1 MAILRALR
9 RQQQFGDDEVE
20 FDGGVEFVCFGAE
33 QSVQVDFSIV
43 YVVLV
48 VKTSRKKFFSIKHD
62 LARSCFQF
70 WLKIGDEGDKISRK
84 KLARR

>member
-1 MAILRALR
+1 MRALR

-33 QSVQVDFSIV
+33 QSVQVDFTMV

-48 VKTSRKKFFSIKHD
+48 VQTSRRKFFKGNAELVLGTKAHG
-62 LARSCFQF
+62 A
-70 WLKIGDEGDKISRK
+70 
-84 KLARR
+84 

>member
-48 VKTSRKKFFSIKHD
+48 VKTSRKNFFKGNAELLLGTNAHG
-62 LARSCFQF
+62 A
-70 WLKIGDEGDKISRK
+70 
-84 KLARR
+84 

>member
-33 QSVQVDFSIV
+33 QSVQVDISIV
-43 YVVLV
+43 SV
-48 VKTSRKKFFSIKHD
+48 VKTSRKKFFKGNAELVLGTNAHG
-62 LARSCFQF
+62 A
-70 WLKIGDEGDKISRK
+70 
-84 KLARR
+84 

>member
-9 RQQQFGDDEVE
+9 RQQQFGDNEVE

-43 YVVLV
+43 YVVPV
-48 VKTSRKKFFSIKHD
+48 AKKI
-62 LARSCFQF
+62 FQKEMF
-70 WLKIGDEGDKISRK
+70 
-84 KLARR
+84 

>member
-48 VKTSRKKFFSIKHD
+48 VKTSRKK
-62 LARSCFQF
+62 L
-70 WLKIGDEGDKISRK
+70 
-84 KLARR
+84 

>member
-33 QSVQVDFSIV
+33 QSVQVDFTMV

-48 VKTSRKKFFSIKHD
+48 VQTSRRKFFKGNAELVLGTKAHG
-62 LARSCFQF
+62 A
-70 WLKIGDEGDKISRK
+70 
-84 KLARR
+84 

>member
-9 RQQQFGDDEVE
+9 RQQQFGDDEVD

-33 QSVQVDFSIV
+33 QSVQVDFTMV

-48 VKTSRKKFFSIKHD
+48 VQTSRRKFFKGNAELVLGTKAHG
-62 LARSCFQF
+62 A
-70 WLKIGDEGDKISRK
+70 
-84 KLARR
+84 

>member
-48 VKTSRKKFFSIKHD
+48 VKTSRKKFFKGNAELLLGTNAHG
-62 LARSCFQF
+62 A
-70 WLKIGDEGDKISRK
+70 
-84 KLARR
+84 

>member
-1 MAILRALR
+1 MRALR

-48 VKTSRKKFFSIKHD
+48 VKTSRKEFLD
-62 LARSCFQF
+62 ALASLDF
-70 WLKIGDEGDKISRK
+70 
-84 KLARR
+84 KLSVTE